1 MLGYLTLLIIL
12 AWSSLL
18 GFYARDLR
26 RCWREPVLRFPV
38 VIFESDDWG
47 AGPLDQ
53 AAALENLR
61 AILASCKDRTGRS
74 PVITLGIILAIADT
88 KRIRDGGG
96 AEYYS
101 ASLLERVYD
110 PLREVIH
117 AGGRQGVFA
126 LHLHGMEHYW
136 PQALMQAAAKDTNI
150 RDWLQSNGI
159 PSTESLPSPL
169 QSRWTDASVLPS
181 RALDKEALR
190 SAISDE
196 ANLFATCF
204 NARPRVA
211 VATTFVW
218 TEEIETAWASEGI
231 DVVITPG
238 ARNTC
243 REATG
248 KPGGVDKRMVNGELS
263 NSGQLYLVRDV
274 YFEPSLGHLP
284 ERLVHDAQRCSHLG
298 RPCLVEMHRFNFI
311 GPPEKCALNF
321 RTLKAALE
329 QLQRALPDMRFL
341 TSLELAD
348 AMRTRMPEI
357 IESKPAP
364 RIRIWLRR
372 IEQLRGF
379 SKLSRLSGLAASL
392 WLLGKALG
400 G

>member
-1 MLGYLTLLIIL
+1 MLGYISLFIILSWSILLI
-12 AWSSLL
+12 
-18 GFYARDLR
+18 FYARGLR
-26 RCWREPVLRFPV
+26 RYWREPVLRFPV

-53 AAALENLR
+53 AAALESLR
-61 AILASCKDRTGRS
+61 NILASFKDGMGRS
-74 PVITLGIILAIADT
+74 PVITLGIVLATADT
-88 KRIRDGGG
+88 NRIRDSGG

-101 ASLLERVYD
+101 ASLLEPVYG

-117 AGGRQGVFA
+117 AGVQQGIFA

-136 PQALMQAAAKDTNI
+136 PPALMQATKNDEHV
-150 RDWLQSNGI
+150 REWLQSGDI
-159 PSTESLPSPL
+159 PGTELLPSPL

-218 TEEIETAWASEGI
+218 TEEVETAWASEGI
-231 DVVITPG
+231 DVVVTPG

-243 REATG
+243 RDPTG

-274 YFEPSLGHLP
+274 YFEPTLGHLP
-284 ERLVHDAQRCSHLG
+284 ERLVNDARRCAHLG

-311 GPPEKCALNF
+311 GAAEKCDPNF
-321 RTLKAALE
+321 RALKTALE
-329 QLQRALPDMRFL
+329 QLQHALPDMRFL

-348 AMRTRMPEI
+348 AMRTGMPEI
-357 IESKPAP
+357 IESKLAT

-372 IEQLRGF
+372 IERLRGF
-379 SKLSRLSGLAASL
+379 SKLSRLSGLAAPL
-392 WLLGKALG
+392 WLLGKVLG